1 MISTA
6 YTSIF
11 PNKKKIT
18 GTSSLLT
25 LHLLTKT
32 MSKACNQQNGVHV

>member
-11 PNKKKIT
+11 PNKNMNWYIV
-18 GTSSLLT
+18 SLNIALVN
-25 LHLLTKT
+25 KNYEQS
-32 MSKACNQQNGVHV
+32 M

>member
-11 PNKKKIT
+11 PNKKKMNWYIV
-18 GTSSLLT
+18 SLNIALVN
-25 LHLLTKT
+25 KT
-32 MSKACNQQNGVHV
+32 MSKASNQQNGVHV

>member
-11 PNKKKIT
+11 PNKKKNNWYIV
-18 GTSSLLT
+18 SLNIALVN
-25 LHLLTKT
+25 KNYEQS
-32 MSKACNQQNGVHV
+32 M